1 MMRIKDAIQRRKLIQ
16 QLNDEY
22 ADLDA
27 ERNLANAELGEGKG
41 AHGAGG
47 GICPKQSLSQGPLG
61 VTQAQALVDH
71 QHAYLALYEFVNELN
86 QRLTDGHRRALR
98 ITWKRLS
105 EAPKTSGRGT
115 LKIMEKVFAEIVT
128 KNSQVMPVF
137 YRAAFLKCIEDRR
150 NGYGKYGGNGTIA
163 TVRDHAHLLIDL
175 IDGIMCVMFDAPFVK
190 PVWDPATI
198 GRAHARLVPMGLE
211 REMWHRL
218 GECFAEVMFSQE
230 CVRAY
235 PHAASAWSM
244 LSVAITDKM
253 FSHSRI
259 ARSTDLAVRSSRIA
273 AVASTLA
280 SRQPSIVSHQPSPP
294 MRHRGRRQSVLPPGK
309 RSKSKDSHH
318 SRSSNASKS
327 LAAVQARR
335 RSTALS
341 RVEQLRSPMKP
352 RPILGKQKTMFS
364 PIRSSKAIGIT
375 SPYSSFDFSPLQSQI
390 TAISPIKPINP
401 SYGLIS
407 SSSLYNSSLTNNVS
421 QGRTQ
426 SDKRRS
432 PTPRQTRRLREL
444 MADSSGGSS
453 STGG

>member
-1 MMRIKDAIQRRKLIQ
+1 
-16 QLNDEY
+16 
-22 ADLDA
+22 
-27 ERNLANAELGEGKG
+27 
-41 AHGAGG
+41 
-47 GICPKQSLSQGPLG
+47 
-61 VTQAQALVDH
+61 
-71 QHAYLALYEFVNELN
+71 
-86 QRLTDGHRRALR
+86 
-98 ITWKRLS
+98 
-105 EAPKTSGRGT
+105 
-115 LKIMEKVFAEIVT
+115 MEKVFEEIVT

-218 GECFAEVMFSQE
+218 GECFAE

-294 MRHRGRRQSVLPPGK
+294 MRHRGRRQSGVPPGK

-327 LAAVQARR
+327 VAAARVVQARR
-335 RSTALS
+335 RSTAIN
-341 RVEQLRSPMKP
+341 RVEQLKSPMKP
-352 RPILGKQKTMFS
+352 RPTLGKQKTMLS
-364 PIRSSKAIGIT
+364 PTRNNKAIGIT
-375 SPYSSFDFSPLQSQI
+375 SPYSSFDLSPLQSQI

-401 SYGLIS
+401 SYGLMS
-407 SSSLYNSSLTNNVS
+407 SSSLYNRQPLTNNTS

-444 MADSSGGSS
+444 MADSSGGSTSTSGYRAQS
-453 STGG
+453 SSSMSNNNSLELPVIPRGAGQRQLPLRPIMRKQTHVSTSADSTDL